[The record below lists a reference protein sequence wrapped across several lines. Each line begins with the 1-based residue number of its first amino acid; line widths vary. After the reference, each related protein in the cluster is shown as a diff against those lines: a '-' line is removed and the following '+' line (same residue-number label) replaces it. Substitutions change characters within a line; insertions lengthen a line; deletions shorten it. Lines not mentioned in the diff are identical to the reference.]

1 MYLFTS
7 KRRPQ
12 TTLESS
18 SLAIRK
24 VYGHKSWVILQR
36 MTVPLVIFL
45 RFHAFVLCIE
55 LDKEYTNGGGGHMIP
70 GDHQQ
75 GFSNWELRSAGG
87 GGTQDIRMSY

>member
-18 SLAIRK
+18 SRLPPLLSGIPK

-55 LDKEYTNGGGGHMIP
+55 LDKEYAGKQNGDALDSH
-70 GDHQQ
+70 
-75 GFSNWELRSAGG
+75 
-87 GGTQDIRMSY
+87 